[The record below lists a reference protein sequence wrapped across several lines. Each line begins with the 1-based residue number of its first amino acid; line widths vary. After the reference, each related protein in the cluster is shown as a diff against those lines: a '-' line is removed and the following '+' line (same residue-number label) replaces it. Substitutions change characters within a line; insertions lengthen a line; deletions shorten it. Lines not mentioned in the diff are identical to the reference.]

1 VRRCGSER
9 TDTGMK
15 AAESRWGRAVHPA
28 GSGQGAGFTL
38 IEVLVIIA
46 VIGVLVAVLLPA
58 LSGARESA
66 RRTVCLSN
74 LRHATYAWADI
85 VQSAAGKDVAAEVL
99 ETPTPTPSEE
109 TNAIYANRS
118 ALVCPTVDARYPEAM
133 TRTYAMNATGH
144 AGGTDP
150 DNFDDPERPG
160 HIRFDLVL
168 RPHAAALLVDSQRR
182 WWAMRRRRRG
192 ASGRS
197 TSASR
202 RTWRRGWRS
211 STTAT
216 RGSMLCSS
224 MGRHARPVSRTRRG
238 WSRSPE
244 VVRAQAGAKIRRRV
258 KLGKREPGA
267 HAPVVR

>member
-28 GSGQGAGFTL
+28 GSGQRAGFTL

-58 LSGARESA
+58 LSGARDSA

-74 LRHATYAWADI
+74 LRQAYVACRAYADENRGVGPAIGQPYNRPPNWAYI

-168 RPHAAALLVDSQRR
+168 RPHAAALLVDSQR
-182 WWAMRRRRRG
+182 
-192 ASGRS
+192 
-197 TSASR
+197 
-202 RTWRRGWRS
+202 
-211 STTAT
+211 
-216 RGSMLCSS
+216 
-224 MGRHARPVSRTRRG
+224 
-238 WSRSPE
+238 
-244 VVRAQAGAKIRRRV
+244 
-258 KLGKREPGA
+258 
-267 HAPVVR
+267 APVVGDAPPATRCIGTIDFRQPAHVEARLAKFHDRDTGFNVVFLDGSARTAREPDPAWLEPLP